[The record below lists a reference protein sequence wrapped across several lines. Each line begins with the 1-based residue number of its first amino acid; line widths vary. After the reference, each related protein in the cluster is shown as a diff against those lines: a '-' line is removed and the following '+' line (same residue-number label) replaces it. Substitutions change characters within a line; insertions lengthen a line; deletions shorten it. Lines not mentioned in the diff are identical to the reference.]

1 MDYYDQ
7 DTRRLLSRERVE
19 QLARDAR
26 PRRERKRRHR
36 SRLQSLHNLLRPA
49 AYRRRQQTA

>member
-7 DTRRLLSRERVE
+7 DTRRLLCRERVD

-36 SRLQSLHNLLRPA
+36 SRLHSLHDLLRPA